1 MILGANAHKLK
12 MDGPMLVFTSTKRET
27 QKASMPKEVRPG
39 SSTPMTTSSTH
50 SQFKKITTLIF
61 TVPNLIKE
69 NSTMT
74 ILTHCLRLIL
84 HHSVGSIS
92 MTQMA
97 LFAISKLTLL
107 RTVPFSVSKS
117 MTLGPLAHTLQMA
130 GLTVPLLKT
139 QTQPF

>member
-12 MDGPMLVFTSTKRET
+12 MDGPMVVFTSTKRET

-39 SSTPMTTSSTH
+39 SSTPMTISSTH

-107 RTVPFSVSKS
+107 RTVPFSVSES